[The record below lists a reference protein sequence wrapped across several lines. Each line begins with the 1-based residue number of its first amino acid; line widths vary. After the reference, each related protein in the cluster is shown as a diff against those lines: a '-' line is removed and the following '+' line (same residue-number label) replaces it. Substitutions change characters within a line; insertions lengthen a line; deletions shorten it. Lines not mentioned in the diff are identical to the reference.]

1 MQSERGNVRATVNN
15 EKQKGKR
22 EEEGKEKLA
31 EISAAGA

>member
-1 MQSERGNVRATVNN
+1 VNN